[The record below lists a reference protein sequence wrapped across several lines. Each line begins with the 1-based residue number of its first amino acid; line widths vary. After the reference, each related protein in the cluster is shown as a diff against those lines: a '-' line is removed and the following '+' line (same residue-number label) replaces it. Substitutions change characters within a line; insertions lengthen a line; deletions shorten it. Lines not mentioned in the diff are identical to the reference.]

1 MVRNRTGRGIA
12 GDTRAAALALAAAL
26 AALTVSSRPAAALQA
41 DTAAARDTAAAAD
54 TLRAPT
60 SGTFKALTY
69 NVAGLPPGVSKSK
82 PLQNIPR
89 ISALLNGYDLV
100 LVQEDF
106 VFHALLEYAVNLPH
120 RSEAEGLSRLFSRDF
135 LALVR
140 DFPQINIDRILALA
154 GGERMMGDGLNHFSR
169 FPYTDFERQRW
180 TICSGVT
187 AASNDCLATKGFTYA
202 RHTLADSV
210 TVDVYNVHADAGR
223 RPWDEE
229 ARRAQFRQLAAFM
242 ALRSAGQ
249 AVIVAGDTN
258 LQAPVKADEET
269 LQEFTRTMGLSIAG
283 RALNAGD
290 EVDRF
295 FYRGSP
301 TLRLE
306 PVAQSP
312 ASEFVD
318 SDGGP
323 LSDHPAL
330 RVEFRWEVIPPASA
344 PPPGA

>member
-1 MVRNRTGRGIA
+1 MARNPTGRAIA
-12 GDTRAAALALAAAL
+12 RDNRAAALVVAAAL
-26 AALTVSSRPAAALQA
+26 AALVASPHPAAALQA
-41 DTAAARDTAAAAD
+41 DTTAD

-69 NVAGLPPGVSKSK
+69 NVAGLPPGVSKAR

-106 VFHALLEYAVNLPH
+106 VFHALLEYAVDLPH
-120 RSEAEGLSRLFSRDF
+120 RSEAQGLSRLFSRDF

-154 GGERMMGDGLNHFSR
+154 GGERVMGDGLNHFSR
-169 FPYTDFERQRW
+169 FPFTDFERQRW
-180 TICSGVT
+180 AVCSGVT
-187 AASNDCLATKGFTYA
+187 AASNDCLATKGFTFS
-202 RHTLADSV
+202 RHTLAEGV

-269 LQEFTRTMGLSIAG
+269 LQEFMKATGLAIAG
-283 RALNAGD
+283 RTLNAGD

-295 FYRGSP
+295 FYRRSP

-306 PVAQSP
+306 PVAQSL

-330 RVEFRWEVIPPASA
+330 RVEFRWEVVPA
-344 PPPGA
+344 GGG

>member
-1 MVRNRTGRGIA
+1 MRRRIPGLLA
-12 GDTRAAALALAAAL
+12 GALGACVLLAPLSASA
-26 AALTVSSRPAAALQA
+26 QA
-41 DTAAARDTAAAAD
+41 DTAAARGDTAGAD
-54 TLRAPT
+54 TTPPVT

-69 NVAGLPPGVSKSK
+69 NVAGLPPGVSQSK

-106 VFHALLEYAVNLPH
+106 VFHQLLSYAVDLPH
-120 RSEAEGLSRLFSRDF
+120 ASEPMGISRLFSRDF
-135 LALVR
+135 LNLIR
-140 DFPQINIDRILALA
+140 DFPQLNVDRILALA
-154 GGERMMGDGLNHFSR
+154 GGERVMGDGLNHFSR
-169 FPYTDFERQRW
+169 FPFTDFERQRW
-180 TICSGVT
+180 TVCSGVT
-187 AASNDCLATKGFTYA
+187 AASNDCLATKGFTFS
-202 RHTLADSV
+202 RHTLAQGV
-210 TVDVYNVHADAGR
+210 TLDVYNVHADAGR

-242 ALRSAGQ
+242 ALRSDGQ
-249 AVIVAGDTN
+249 PVLVAGDTN

-269 LQEFTRTMGLSIAG
+269 LQEFMEATGLSIAG
-283 RALNAGD
+283 RTLNAGD

-306 PVAQSP
+306 PVGQSL

-318 SDGGP
+318 ADGGP

-330 RVEFRWEVIPPASA
+330 RVDFRWEVIPTGSA
-344 PPPGA
+344 GPGS

>member
-1 MVRNRTGRGIA
+1 MRRRIA
-12 GDTRAAALALAAAL
+12 GILSTTLVTATALAPL
-26 AALTVSSRPAAALQA
+26 PAAGQA
-41 DTAAARDTAAAAD
+41 DTAAARDTAAAD
-54 TLRAPT
+54 TAATPR

-120 RSEAEGLSRLFSRDF
+120 RSEAQGLSRLFSRDF

-169 FPYTDFERQRW
+169 FPFTDFERQRW

-187 AASNDCLATKGFTYA
+187 AASNDCLATKGFTYG
-202 RHTLADSV
+202 RHTLAEGV

-249 AVIVAGDTN
+249 AVLVAGDTN

-269 LQEFTRTMGLSIAG
+269 LQEFMKATGLSIAG
-283 RALNAGD
+283 RTLGAGD

-295 FYRGSP
+295 FYRGGT

-318 SDGGP
+318 PDGRP

-330 RVEFRWEVIPPASA
+330 RVDFRWEVIPAGGA
-344 PPPGA
+344 PQG

>member
-1 MVRNRTGRGIA
+1 MKTG
-12 GDTRAAALALAAAL
+12 TAAPGRRSWATLAVAALPLVALALV
-26 AALTVSSRPAAALQA
+26 VSAPAAAQV
-41 DTAAARDTAAAAD
+41 DTAAVRDTAAAD
-54 TLRAPT
+54 TLRPT

-69 NVAGLPPGVSKSK
+69 NVAGLPPGVSQSR

-106 VFHALLEYAVNLPH
+106 VFHQLLAYAVDLPH
-120 RSEAEGLSRLFSRDF
+120 KSEPMGISRLFSRDF
-135 LALVR
+135 LSLLR
-140 DFPQINIDRILALA
+140 DFPQLNVDRILALA
-154 GGERMMGDGLNHFSR
+154 GGERVMGDGLNHFSR
-169 FPYTDFERQRW
+169 FPFTGFERQRW

-202 RHTLADSV
+202 RHTLAEGV

-249 AVIVAGDTN
+249 PVIVAGDTN
-258 LQAPVKADEET
+258 LQAPVEADEET
-269 LQEFTRTMGLSIAG
+269 LQEFMQTTGLAIAG
-283 RALNAGD
+283 RTLKAGD

-301 TLRLE
+301 ALRLE
-306 PVAQSP
+306 PVAQSF
-312 ASEFVD
+312 ADEFVD
-318 SDGGP
+318 ADGGP
-323 LSDHPAL
+323 LSDHKAV
-330 RVEFRWEVIPPASA
+330 RVEFRWEVIPAGGA
-344 PPPGA
+344 GPGA